1 MADNKTQVM
10 KILKFFRII
19 LISFVFIVF
28 QNSYSQSKNA
38 KNEVYVDNDGVMRY
52 ENTNKEIKGFGIN
65 YTVPFAHAY
74 RSAKRMNIDPYKAID
89 NDVYHFS
96 RLGFDLYRVH
106 VWDTEISDTLGNLI
120 ENEHLKLFDYLLKK
134 LQEKDINYIITPI
147 AFWGN
152 GWPEPDEAT
161 PGFSHKYGKED
172 CLTDPEAIKAQ
183 QNYLYQFLN
192 HVNSYTGIAYKDD
205 PNVLAFEVSNEPHHK
220 GEAKEVTAFVKGMVD
235 AMRRTGTIKPIFYNI
250 SHAVHFAEAYFK
262 GGIQGGTFQWYP
274 TGLGYQRELSGNLL
288 PNVNDYNI
296 PFEETI
302 KKYKGA
308 KLVYEFDAADVGRS
322 YIYPAMARSFREAG
336 IQIATHFAY
345 DPTYLSYANTE
356 YNTHYMN
363 LAYTPQKA
371 LSLMICAEVFREIPM
386 YSNHGKYPQN
396 TTFGNFKVDYKN
408 DLAQYNTDQKFI
420 YTNHTKAL
428 PVNEKNL
435 HKIAGFGNSALV
447 QYDGQGAYF
456 LDKIDK
462 GIWRLE
468 VMPDAVWVDNPFG
481 RNSPNKTVGVIRWE
495 EHKMNIQLKDLGT
508 NFRMEPINE
517 GNTFITKVDQTSFS
531 IKPGTYILSRN
542 GIQKKWLPSD
552 SFGKNHL
559 KDFYAP
565 NTSVKDNWLRH
576 KATTETTE
584 NKPLTVTIQFISPEN
599 PKQIQLVGY
608 AGLNRFT
615 IEMVKANGYNYA
627 ATIPAENITKG
638 YLHYNI
644 VVHKKENEYLTY
656 PSGLEGRPF
665 DWDVYDRS
673 TYKVHVVPGS
683 NPIYLFH
690 AAEDSELLIKQW
702 NRSLKLVPTENF
714 GEAEYQVNLE
724 KLLMIDNENLHAKP
738 LYDYSFKHFIIDK
751 IKNRRDDLD
760 SKNALIFRARALNDK
775 PCKLQIAFVMDD
787 GASFGT
793 TIEIGAA
800 TQDYKISLSDLKPV
814 RTITLPRPY
823 PGFLPYFL
831 EHNLQSAFDIG
842 RVESLQFSI
851 GPGIPEKELEEKHGL
866 GIISVRL
873 E

>member
-1 MADNKTQVM
+1 MADNKIQVM
-10 KILKFFRII
+10 KQLKFFRII

-74 RSAKRMNIDPYKAID
+74 RAAKRMNIDPYKAID

>member
-52 ENTNKEIKGFGIN
+52 ENTNKEIKGFGVN

-74 RSAKRMNIDPYKAID
+74 RAAKRMNIDPYKAID

-296 PFEETI
+296 PFQETI

-468 VMPDAVWVDNPFG
+468 VMPDAVWVENPFG

-542 GIQKKWLPSD
+542 GIQKKWLTSD

>member
-74 RSAKRMNIDPYKAID
+74 RAAKRMNIDPYKAID

-542 GIQKKWLPSD
+542 GIQKKWLTSD

-851 GPGIPEKELEEKHGL
+851 GPEITEKELEEKHGL